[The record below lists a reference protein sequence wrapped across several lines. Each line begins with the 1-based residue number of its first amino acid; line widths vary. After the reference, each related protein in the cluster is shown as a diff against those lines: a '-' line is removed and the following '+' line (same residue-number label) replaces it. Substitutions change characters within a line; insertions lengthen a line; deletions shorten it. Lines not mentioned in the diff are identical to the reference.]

1 MQGKDKMTLE
11 TEGTSSTSFSIL
23 VEWENVLLSGESRAN
38 KMLSSVINQAN
49 LLKNCCEIIVSAN
62 TDQPE
67 LKERPKGLNKN
78 IEWILIVNTGLH
90 YYQLKDEA
98 ARHAKSEVIVFVDSD
113 VLPDKD
119 WLKNLTDSFR
129 NPNIQASCGKA
140 YIDYYNLYTKAFAL
154 FWFFPTKNHHPSRPR
169 RTTNHFFANNV
180 AFKKKL
186 FLQYYFG
193 KNAQVSRGGCLALG
207 ESLRRD
213 GIDIYLCENAFV
225 AHPPPQL
232 GSHFILRA
240 LAQGRDRLL
249 RNKPC
254 QRHIGYSIYRL
265 FKNSAKSFAKI
276 TLRHRSVELPLVF
289 IPAAIA
295 IGQIYYFTYFL
306 GEVFTLFSFKPV
318 LRISI

>member
-1 MQGKDKMTLE
+1 MTLE
-11 TEGTSSTSFSIL
+11 TEGISNTSFSIL
-23 VEWENVLLSGESRAN
+23 IEWENVLLSGESRAN
-38 KMLSSVINQAN
+38 KMLSRVIAQAN
-49 LLKNCCEIIVSAN
+49 LLKNFCEIIVSAN

-67 LKERPKGLNKN
+67 LKERPKELNEN
-78 IEWILIVNTGLH
+78 IEWKLIVNTGLH

-98 ARHAKSEVIVFVDSD
+98 ARHAKSEVIIFVDSD

-129 NPNIQASCGKA
+129 NPRIQASCGKA
-140 YIDYYNLYTKAFAL
+140 YIDHHNLYTKAFAL
-154 FWFFPTKNHHPSRPR
+154 FWFFPTKNYHLSRPR

-180 AFKKKL
+180 AFKKNL

-193 KNAQVSRGGCLALG
+193 KNDQVSRGGCLALG
-207 ESLRRD
+207 ESLRKD

-225 AHPPPQL
+225 AHPPPQF

-265 FKNSAKSFAKI
+265 FENSVKSFAKI
-276 TLRHRSVELPLVF
+276 TLRHRLVDLPLIF
-289 IPAAIA
+289 IPGAII
-295 IGQIYYFTYFL
+295 IGQIYYLIYFL
-306 GEVFTLFSFKPV
+306 GEVFTIFGFKPV
-318 LRISI
+318 LKISI